1 MCTGERVQF
10 LGGLYRTEGTVL
22 WVVCTGQR
30 VQFVVDVYRREGT
43 VSGWCVQDR
52 GYSFVVD
59 VYRREGTVCRWC
71 VQDIGYSVWIL
82 SDPPIM
88 VFLGMSMSM
97 ALFSGVSRLG
107 AGVGPLACRLFLI
120 NK

>member
-10 LGGLYRTEGTVL
+10 LDG
-22 WVVCTGQR
+22 
-30 VQFVVDVYRREGT
+30 VYR
-43 VSGWCVQDR
+43 
-52 GYSFVVD
+52 
-59 VYRREGTVCRWC
+59 
-71 VQDIGYSVWIL
+71 YSVSIL

-88 VFLGMSMSM
+88 VCLGMSMSM

-120 NK
+120 NKYILKIQ